1 MNWCSSW
8 TDFYFITASLI
19 SSSHVMAWI
28 VSLPPIQSPNP
39 QDLKMWR
46 YLEIRPL
53 KRHLKWN
60 ENEAMSMEPNLSW
73 LASSLKRKD
82 EDKRANTHARM
93 HTHTCHTHTQTPSM
107 WRWHSANQDEKPQ
120 RKPNCWQAAMTH
132 SLQISEQRCL
142 CFLSQ
147 PVCGVWS
154 GRPQLTKTLRR

>member
-19 SSSHVMAWI
+19 SSSYVMAWI

-93 HTHTCHTHTQTPSM
+93 HTHVPHTHTDTKYVKVAFCKP
-107 WRWHSANQDEKPQ
+107 RWEA
-120 RKPNCWQAAMTH
+120 
-132 SLQISEQRCL
+132 SEETKLLTGCYD
-142 CFLSQ
+142 SQ
-147 PVCGVWS
+147 PPDLWATMSLLFKPTSVWCLV
-154 GRPQLTKTLRR
+154 RAAPAD